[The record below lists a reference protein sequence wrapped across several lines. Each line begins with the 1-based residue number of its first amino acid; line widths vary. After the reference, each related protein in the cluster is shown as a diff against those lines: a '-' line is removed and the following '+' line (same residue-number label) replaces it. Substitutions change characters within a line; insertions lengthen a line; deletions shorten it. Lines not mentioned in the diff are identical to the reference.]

1 MITVE
6 EIKDMVARNRD
17 EAIGFFQACV
27 QTPSVTGD
35 EAAMG
40 EVMVDFLDREGF
52 EPRVYE
58 KEAGRPNVV
67 AEWVGS
73 KPGKR
78 FVWNGHMDVFP
89 PVEGDPGLYGPWSGK
104 IVDGYLYGRGS
115 ADMKSGVCAAV
126 MATTF
131 LKRMGFDPAG
141 SILMT
146 WVSDEEN
153 TGNAGTKFLLE
164 KGLIQGDFGL
174 DPEPTSG
181 RVLVRHCGGINVR
194 VTYRSETEHTSL
206 PHPNIDALEKTVNAA
221 QALIEL
227 GRKAS
232 YFDEST
238 QAWSKLSVTMMGS
251 GNTVNMY
258 PSEGHLVI
266 DRRLVPGEAIADAHA
281 QIKHALDELAAQHPG
296 EDYAYEYEIMGEY
309 PPLVVDEDEEIVRLC
324 KEAFHAVTGSTT
336 EAYSRGG
343 ASDASDI
350 VEAAGIPMPNF
361 SMGDEYGES
370 TMPNEKMSIDGYLMN
385 IELFMAL
392 LVKALS

>member
-17 EAIGFFQACV
+17 EAIGFFQTCV
-27 QTPSVTGD
+27 QTPSVTGY

-89 PVEGDPGLYGPWSGK
+89 PVEGDSGLYGPWSGK

-115 ADMKSGVCAAV
+115 VDMKSGVCAAV

-206 PHPNIDALEKTVNAA
+206 PHPNIDALEKTVNAT

-227 GRKAS
+227 GRKVS

-266 DRRLVPGEAIADAHA
+266 DRRLVPGEVIADAHA

-370 TMPNEKMSIDGYLMN
+370 TMPNEKMPIDGYLMN

>member
-17 EAIGFFQACV
+17 EAIGFFQTCV

-58 KEAGRPNVV
+58 KETGRPNVV

-89 PVEGDPGLYGPWSGK
+89 PVEGDSGLYGPWSGI

-115 ADMKSGVCAAV
+115 VDMKSGVCAAV

-174 DPEPTSG
+174 DPEPMSG

-227 GRKAS
+227 GRKVS

-324 KEAFHAVTGSTT
+324 KKAFHAVTGSTT

-361 SMGDEYGES
+361 SMGDEYGEP